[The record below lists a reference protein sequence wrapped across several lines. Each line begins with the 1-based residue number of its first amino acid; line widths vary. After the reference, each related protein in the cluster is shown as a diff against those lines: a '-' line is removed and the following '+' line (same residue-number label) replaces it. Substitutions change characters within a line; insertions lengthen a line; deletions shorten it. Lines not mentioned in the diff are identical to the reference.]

1 MTDQEMLKA
10 MADLIKLELKPVGER
25 LDKIDERL
33 DKVEQGQTSLR
44 SEMHQEISDLSS
56 EMNERFDDLHSEMEE
71 AWKDIESNEK
81 RIRQHEREF
90 HQAV

>member
-1 MTDQEMLKA
+1 
-10 MADLIKLELKPVGER
+10 MADLLKPIQNEIVG
-25 LDKIDERL
+25 L
-33 DKVEQGQTSLR
+33 
-44 SEMHQEISDLSS
+44 HQEISDLRS